1 MGTAAEHATPMTLPT
16 VSPSTRVDLIAD
28 VASRIGSVREAT
40 WIVEQVETAVTDPS
54 SVARSA
60 TSLADRRAAG
70 EPLQYV
76 LGSWQFR
83 SLELMVD
90 RRVLIPRPET
100 EQLVEVALAELDR
113 IVGERTAAD
122 GVPVG
127 RTAADRVPPERTAPG
142 EGPVRPAPVC
152 VDLGTGS
159 GAIALSLSREGGRCG
174 VAPEVWATD
183 RSVDALDVARMNLA
197 ALAHQHPDAAR
208 RVTLVEGSWFDPLP
222 AHLARRVDL
231 IVSNPPYVSEEE
243 YATLAPEVRDWEPH
257 AALVAPRGRAG
268 VAGMAD
274 IETVVAG
281 SARWLRPSGAL
292 VVELAPAQA
301 YAAVDAARRAG
312 FSRVGTARDLAG
324 RLRMLVAVR

>member
-1 MGTAAEHATPMTLPT
+1 MTLPT
-16 VSPSTRVDLIAD
+16 VAPSTRVELIAD
-28 VASRIGSVREAT
+28 VARRTGSVREAT
-40 WIVEQVETAVTDPS
+40 WIVEQVESAATDPS

-83 SLELMVD
+83 SLELVVD

-113 IVGERTAAD
+113 IAGERTAAD
-122 GVPVG
+122 GAP
-127 RTAADRVPPERTAPG
+127 AERTATG
-142 EGPVRPAPVC
+142 AVPVHPAPVC

-159 GAIALSLSREGGRCG
+159 GAIALSLAREGGRRG
-174 VAPEVWATD
+174 GAPEVWATE
-183 RSVDALDVARMNLA
+183 RSPDALDVARMNLA
-197 ALAHQHPDAAR
+197 TLAHQHPDAAR
-208 RVTLVEGSWFDPLP
+208 RVTLLEGSWFDPLP

-231 IVSNPPYVSEEE
+231 VVSNPPYVSEEE
-243 YATLAPEVRDWEPH
+243 YATLAAEVRDWEPH